1 MHRLHK
7 FFYLWFSFVH
17 TNVCE
22 SHLVSAVLGLGGI
35 KQKRNRE
42 WKCWLGKR
50 SGFVG
55 FGWLLTVCILSPCN
69 ESSRRSSEATL
80 RQFVDWPGFS
90 WCFFRFFCFCPR
102 RLRRLW
108 CVRRQAGMVSEL
120 FCVWSASSAVALFC
134 KPSLCVTNRSRPFS
148 YQDARRCRR
157 FLQSDRV
164 PHYEKTLRSK
174 TLPPTK
180 SKAARHRPFSRFV
193 HDDIPRAGKGSRRR
207 RRNTLQRVT
216 SLIEAWMSFLA
227 WVFVRLHNGS
237 AAVSIQSKYT
247 PQ

>member
-1 MHRLHK
+1 MSSLFHTRYLRCPPHCLCFPPCKHVRGIFSWAVFIFFMHRLHK

-108 CVRRQAGMVSEL
+108 CV
-120 FCVWSASSAVALFC
+120 
-134 KPSLCVTNRSRPFS
+134 
-148 YQDARRCRR
+148 
-157 FLQSDRV
+157 
-164 PHYEKTLRSK
+164 
-174 TLPPTK
+174 
-180 SKAARHRPFSRFV
+180 
-193 HDDIPRAGKGSRRR
+193 
-207 RRNTLQRVT
+207 
-216 SLIEAWMSFLA
+216 
-227 WVFVRLHNGS
+227 
-237 AAVSIQSKYT
+237 
-247 PQ
+247 